1 LPSGWMD
8 MRMGFF
14 LLALAVGLAMLF
26 RLLPA
31 WLWPTFTSDAG
42 FHLLMRREIRENR
55 FRVPRKLEPCL
66 FDKQISYPW
75 LYHQLIA
82 FLPEAWLRRV
92 PALPSAI
99 IDGLHAML
107 AYWGASW
114 LTVALGHPEVAVK
127 AGILSAIVF
136 GLNPALLAHG
146 MGPRAYEVTPRP
158 LGELFFSA
166 ALLSAMRAASGGSW
180 GWWLLAAL
188 AGGLLLLSSKFAAQV
203 WVIFLPFLALVPG
216 FHAVLGV
223 LPGSFLAALLLS
235 RGRYWHVLSGQILHL
250 RYYRRKLQ
258 YSFSAVAG
266 LNRWQEVREAWGALR
281 RNGFFSGEF
290 CRAAARLYTMNT
302 YLLMVV
308 RGAVFLVLLVMSL
321 SSAHR
326 EGWQLP
332 RPPAL
337 WLLAWSCAW
346 LLPFILTSTKHL
358 RFLGEAERY
367 AEYAICPV
375 SILVATGLVLAPLSV
390 PILAVLAVYAICLAA
405 ALGQAWTVNAR
416 VSARVS
422 GDRGNLVSALR
433 QLPPDAT
440 LLGIPAMQ
448 VLSPVASLLPH
459 RYADITTDSP
469 ALIRMIEER
478 FDGYPWPKP
487 DWAMWRAAGVD
498 YVVTFSPDYLRG
510 NRPSLGYDRIP
521 LALVYSNPAYR
532 VYAYSGDWSSGQN
545 PG

>member
-1 LPSGWMD
+1 MPNGWMD
-8 MRMGFF
+8 IRIEFI
-14 LLALAVGLAMLF
+14 LLALVVVLVLLI

-55 FRVPRKLEPCL
+55 FRVPRKLQLCL
-66 FDKQISYPW
+66 FDEHVNYPW
-75 LYHQLIA
+75 LFHQLIA
-82 FLPEAWLRRV
+82 FLPEAWLRRF

-107 AYWGASW
+107 SYEGAYWLA
-114 LTVALGHPEVAVK
+114 TALGHPGVAVK
-127 AGILSAIVF
+127 AGIWSAVVF

-166 ALLSAMRAASGGSW
+166 ALLSAMRAASGGNW
-180 GWWLLAAL
+180 GWWVAAAL

-203 WVIFLPFLALVPG
+203 WVFFLPLLALVPG
-216 FHAVLGV
+216 FHVLAGV
-223 LPGSFLAALLLS
+223 LPGAFLAALIIS

-258 YSFSAVAG
+258 YSFSVVAG
-266 LNRWQEVREAWGALR
+266 LNRWQEVRETWVALR
-281 RNGFFSGEF
+281 KGGFFSGEF
-290 CRAAARLYTMNT
+290 LRAVSRLYTTNT
-302 YLLMVV
+302 YLLMLV
-308 RGAVFLVLLVMSL
+308 RGTIFLVLLIMGL
-321 SSAHR
+321 SSTHR
-326 EGWQLP
+326 AALQMS
-332 RPPAL
+332 RPPVL

-346 LLPFILTSTKHL
+346 LLPFILTSTRHL

-375 SILVATGLVLAPLSV
+375 SILVATGLVLVPLSL
-390 PILAVLAVYAICLAA
+390 PVLAALAIYAVCTVVV
-405 ALGQAWTVNAR
+405 LGQAWVVNAR

-422 GDRGNLVSALR
+422 GDRKDLVSALR
-433 QLPPDAT
+433 QLPPGTT

-448 VLSPVASLLPH
+448 VLAPVASLLPH
-459 RYADITTDSP
+459 RYADITTDAP

-487 DWAMWRAAGVD
+487 DWAMWRAAGVE
-498 YVVTFSPDYLRG
+498 YVVTFSPEYLRV
-510 NRPSLGYDRIP
+510 NRPSLAYDRIP
-521 LALVYSNPAYR
+521 LALVYSNPSYR
-532 VYAYSGDWSSGQN
+532 VYAYSGDWTSGRN